1 MAAAAAHQIAQC
13 AAECDVLLEVNLKG
27 RKSGKKSYAQ
37 GDAYP
42 YPYRPFWEIIAQ
54 YPVQCVYGYD
64 AHVPVDLLDERA
76 IDECN
81 KLIEGLN
88 LTFADEFKIK

>member
-1 MAAAAAHQIAQC
+1 MLGRRSFSKACEEAAHQIAQC
-13 AAECDVLLEVNLKG
+13 AVECDVLLEVNLKG
-27 RKSGKKSYAQ
+27 RKSGKKPYAQ
-37 GDAYP
+37 G
-42 YPYRPFWEIIAQ
+42 
-54 YPVQCVYGYD
+54 VYGYD